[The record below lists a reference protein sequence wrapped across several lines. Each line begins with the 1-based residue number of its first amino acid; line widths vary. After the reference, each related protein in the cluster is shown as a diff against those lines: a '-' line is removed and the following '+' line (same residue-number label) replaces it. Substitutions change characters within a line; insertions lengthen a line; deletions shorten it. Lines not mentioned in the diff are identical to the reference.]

1 MWDTLVRPAADRAES
16 FRAAGRWRS
25 ETVLDDLRR
34 SVAAHPDKPA
44 IISYAA
50 GSLARV
56 VSYREL
62 AAQVDRFAAALLE
75 LGVQRRD
82 VVAIH
87 LPNWWMLNP
96 LYLACTRIGAV
107 PAPVMPTL
115 GAREL
120 GLVLAGSAA
129 KVCIVPDRYQNVD
142 YVKRLEAAAP
152 ESLAHR
158 VVVRTA
164 PAEPGADADADA
176 DADELVD
183 FGEFFVDTP
192 WEQTHALADLA
203 VLDADDVALLL
214 FTSGTTGAPK
224 AVVHSHNTLYAA
236 ASAVPSCWGLGP
248 DCVASV
254 PHPMTHLAGVI
265 FGVYLSVILG
275 GTCAMQDDF
284 DMNTLLDMIATHG
297 LTFVY
302 AGPPFVLALVAAQ
315 REKPRDL
322 SSLKVLISGSA
333 PIPPQLVDDV
343 REVLG
348 VELGALWG
356 MTENG
361 SMTVTRPD
369 DPPGWAAH
377 SDGSPV
383 PGAEL
388 RIDAEDGEELGRL
401 LVRSPSQCLGY
412 LNQREVYQACLDSD
426 GWFDTGDM
434 ARPDGRGGIRITG
447 RRDDLIIRRWG
458 TKVPTLEVE
467 AVLLR
472 HPQVRE
478 VVLIGYPDAEIP
490 TLDGLCAVLVP
501 DGTPPS
507 LDELNSYLEG
517 LGMTFYNWPDRI
529 EIRTE
534 LPKNPLGK
542 VQRGVLRKELE
553 QLVGDRADAR
563 PR

>member
-1 MWDTLVRPAADRAES
+1 MWDTLVRPSADRAES
-16 FRAAGRWRS
+16 FRASGRWRS
-25 ETVLDDLRR
+25 ETVLDDLQR
-34 SVAAHPDKPA
+34 SVTAHPDKPA
-44 IISYAA
+44 IISYAG

-56 VSYREL
+56 ISYREL
-62 AAQVDRFAAALLE
+62 SALVDRFAAALVE
-75 LGVQRRD
+75 LGVQRQD

-96 LYLACTRIGAV
+96 LYLACARMGAV

-129 KVCIVPDRYQNVD
+129 KVCIVPDTYHEVD
-142 YVKRLEAAAP
+142 YVQRLADAAP
-152 ESLAHR
+152 ETLAHR

-164 PAEPGADADADA
+164 PAEPGADG
-176 DADELVD
+176 LVD
-183 FGEFFVDTP
+183 FHEFFVNTP
-192 WEQTHALADLA
+192 WEQTHRPADLPSP
-203 VLDADDVALLL
+203 DPDDVALLL

-224 AVVHSHNTLYAA
+224 AVAHSHNTLYAA
-236 ASAVPSCWGLGP
+236 SSAVPGCWGFDS

-302 AGPPFVLALVAAQ
+302 AGPPFVIDLVAAQ

-322 SSLKVLISGSA
+322 SSLKALISGSA

-369 DPPGWAAH
+369 DPQGWAAH

-383 PGAEL
+383 AGVEL
-388 RIDAEDGEELGRL
+388 RIDAEDGDSLGRL

-412 LNQREVYQACLDSD
+412 LNQKEVYLGCLDSE

-467 AVLLR
+467 ATLLR
-472 HPQVRE
+472 HPRIRE
-478 VVLIGYPDAEIP
+478 VVLIGYPDVEIP

-501 DGTPPS
+501 DGPPPS
-507 LDELNSYLEG
+507 VEELSEYLDG
-517 LGMTFYNWPDRI
+517 LGMTFYNWPDRV
-529 EIRTE
+529 EVRTE

-542 VQRGVLRKELE
+542 VQRGILRKELE
-553 QLVGDRADAR
+553 QLVGDRG
-563 PR
+563 

>member
-1 MWDTLVRPAADRAES
+1 MPMWDTLVRPSADRAES
-16 FRAAGRWRS
+16 FRAGGRWRS
-25 ETVLDDLRR
+25 ETVLDDLGRW
-34 SVAAHPDKPA
+34 VTAHPDKPA
-44 IISYAA
+44 IISYAG
-50 GSLARV
+50 GSLARII
-56 VSYREL
+56 SYREL
-62 AAQVDRFAAALLE
+62 AAHVDRFAAALLE
-75 LGVQRRD
+75 LGVQRQD

-96 LYLACTRIGAV
+96 LYLACARIGAV

-129 KVCIVPDRYQNVD
+129 KVCIVPDTYQGVD
-142 YVKRLEAAAP
+142 YLKRLADVAP
-152 ESLAHR
+152 QTLAHR

-164 PAEPGADADADA
+164 PAEPGGAD
-176 DADELVD
+176 LVD
-183 FGEFFVDTP
+183 FAEFFVDTP
-192 WEQTHALADLA
+192 WEQTHPAAELPAPGS
-203 VLDADDVALLL
+203 DDVALLL

-224 AVVHSHNTLYAA
+224 AVAHSHNTLYAA
-236 ASAVPSCWGLGP
+236 ASAVPLCWGLDA

-265 FGVYLSVILG
+265 FGVYLSVVLG
-275 GTCAMQDDF
+275 ATCAMQDDG
-284 DMNTLLDMIATHG
+284 DMDVLLDMIAEHE

-302 AGPPFVLALVAAQ
+302 AGPLFVVRLVAAQ
-315 REKPRDL
+315 RERPRDV
-322 SSLKVLISGSA
+322 SSLTALISGSA

-369 DPPGWAAH
+369 DPQGWAAH

-412 LNQREVYQACLDSD
+412 LNQKEVYQACLDSD

-458 TKVPTLEVE
+458 TKVPTLEIE
-467 AVLLR
+467 AILLR
-472 HPQVRE
+472 HPRIRD
-478 VVLIGYPDAEIP
+478 VVLIGYPDAEVP
-490 TLDGLCAVLVP
+490 ALDGLCAVLVP
-501 DGTPPS
+501 DGPAPS
-507 LDELNSYLEG
+507 AEELSEYLDG
-517 LGMTFYNWPDRI
+517 LGTTFYNWPDRV
-529 EIRTE
+529 EVRTE

-542 VQRGVLRKELE
+542 VQRGVLRQELE

>member
-25 ETVLDDLRR
+25 DTVLDDLRR

-44 IISYAA
+44 VISYAG
-50 GSLARV
+50 GSLARII
-56 VSYREL
+56 SYREL
-62 AAQVDRFAAALLE
+62 AAHVDRFAAALLE
-75 LGVQRRD
+75 LGVRRGD

-120 GLVLAGSAA
+120 GLVLTGSAA
-129 KVCIVPDRYQNVD
+129 KVCIVPDSYQGID
-142 YVKRLEAAAP
+142 YVQRLDTAAP
-152 ESLAHR
+152 ESLLHR

-164 PAEPGADADADA
+164 PAGADPSG
-176 DADELVD
+176 LLD

-192 WEQTHALADLA
+192 WEQTHTLDSLDA
-203 VLDADDVALLL
+203 LDADDVALLL

-224 AVVHSHNTLYAA
+224 AVAHSHNTLYAA
-236 ASAVPSCWGLGP
+236 ASAVPLCWGLDA

-284 DMNTLLDMIATHG
+284 DMGVLLDMIAEHE
-297 LTFVY
+297 LSFVY
-302 AGPPFVLALVAAQ
+302 AGPPFVIQLVAAQ

-322 SSLKVLISGSA
+322 SSLRALISGSA
-333 PIPPQLVDDV
+333 PIPPQLVEDV

-369 DPPGWAAH
+369 DPQGWAAH

-388 RIDAEDGEELGRL
+388 RIAAEDGEELGRL

-412 LNQREVYQACLDSD
+412 LNQQEVYLNCLDSD

-490 TLDGLCAVLVP
+490 ALDGLCAVLVP
-501 DGTPPS
+501 EGPPPS
-507 LDELNSYLEG
+507 LDELTSYLEG
-517 LGMTFYNWPDRI
+517 LGMTFYNWPDRL
-529 EIRTE
+529 ELRTE

-553 QLVGDRADAR
+553 QLVGDRVDSP

>member
-1 MWDTLVRPAADRAES
+1 MWDTLVRPSAERAES
-16 FRAAGRWRS
+16 FRAQGRWRT

-34 SVAAHPDKPA
+34 WVTAHPDKAA
-44 IISYAA
+44 IISYSG
-50 GSLARV
+50 GSLDRII
-56 VSYREL
+56 SYREL
-62 AAQVDRFAAALLE
+62 SALVDRFAAALLE
-75 LGVQRRD
+75 LGVRRQD

-96 LYLACTRIGAV
+96 LYLACARIGAV

-129 KVCIVPDRYQNVD
+129 KVCIVPDSYHDVD
-142 YVKRLEAAAP
+142 YLQRLADVAP
-152 ESLAHR
+152 DTLAHR

-164 PAEPGADADADA
+164 PAEPGADDD
-176 DADELVD
+176 LVD

-192 WEQTHALADLA
+192 WEQTHPLAELPLPDP
-203 VLDADDVALLL
+203 DDVALLL

-224 AVVHSHNTLYAA
+224 AVAHSHNTLYAA
-236 ASAVPSCWGLGP
+236 ASAVPSCWGFDA

-284 DMNTLLDMIATHG
+284 DMNTLLEMIATHR

-302 AGPPFVLALVAAQ
+302 AGPPFVIALVAAQ

-322 SSLKVLISGSA
+322 SSLQALISGSA

-369 DPPGWAAH
+369 DPQGWAAQ

-388 RIDAEDGEELGRL
+388 RIDAEDGESLGRL

-412 LNQREVYQACLDSD
+412 LNQQEVYQRCLDSE

-458 TKVPTLEVE
+458 TKVPTLEIE
-467 AVLLR
+467 AILLR
-472 HPQVRE
+472 HPQISE

-490 TLDGLCAVLVP
+490 ALDGLCAVLVP
-501 DGTPPS
+501 DGPPPTVEDLS
-507 LDELNSYLEG
+507 EYLDG
-517 LGMTFYNWPDRI
+517 IGTTFYNWPDRV
-529 EIRTE
+529 EVRTE

-542 VQRGVLRKELE
+542 VQRGILRKELE
-553 QLVGDRADAR
+553 QLVGDRG
-563 PR
+563 

>member
-16 FRAAGRWRS
+16 FRAAGRWRN

-44 IISYAA
+44 IISYSQ

-56 VSYREL
+56 ISYREFSAL
-62 AAQVDRFAAALLE
+62 VDRFAAALLE
-75 LGVQRRD
+75 LGVRRQD

-96 LYLACTRIGAV
+96 LYLACARIGAV

-129 KVCIVPDRYQNVD
+129 KVCIVPDTYQDVN
-142 YVKRLEAAAP
+142 YVERLQAVAP
-152 ESLAHR
+152 ETLAHR

-164 PAEPGADADADA
+164 RAESDASSGSGSGN
-176 DADELVD
+176 LVD
-183 FGEFFVDTP
+183 FGEFFVETP
-192 WEQTHALADLA
+192 WEQTHQLESIDT
-203 VLDADDVALLL
+203 LDADDVALLL

-236 ASAVPSCWGLGP
+236 ASAVPSCWGLGA

-275 GTCAMQDDF
+275 GTCAMQDDGNM
-284 DMNTLLDMIATHG
+284 DVLLDMIAEHE

-302 AGPPFVLALVAAQ
+302 AGPPFVLKLVAAQ

-322 SSLKVLISGSA
+322 SSLRALISGSA

-369 DPPGWAAH
+369 DPQGWAAH

-426 GWFDTGDM
+426 GWFDTGDL

-458 TKVPTLEVE
+458 TKVPTLEIE
-467 AVLLR
+467 AILLR
-472 HPQVRE
+472 HPRIRE

-490 TLDGLCAVLVP
+490 ALDGLCAVLVP
-501 DGTPPS
+501 DGPPPS
-507 LDELNSYLEG
+507 VEELSEYLDG
-517 LGMTFYNWPDRI
+517 IGTTFYNWPDRV

-553 QLVGDRADAR
+553 QLVGDRG
-563 PR
+563 

>member
-1 MWDTLVRPAADRAES
+1 MWNTLVRPSDERAES
-16 FRAAGRWRS
+16 YRASGRWRS

-34 SVAAHPDKPA
+34 SVTAHPDKPA

-56 VSYREL
+56 LSYREL
-62 AAQVDRFAAALLE
+62 SELVDRFAAALLE
-75 LGVQRRD
+75 LGVRPRD
-82 VVAIH
+82 VVALH

-96 LYLACTRIGAV
+96 LYLACARIGAV
-107 PAPVMPTL
+107 PAPVMPSL

-129 KVCIVPDRYQNVD
+129 KVCVVGDSYQDVD
-142 YVKRLEAAAP
+142 YVERLNEVAP
-152 ESLAHR
+152 PSLAHR

-164 PAEPGADADADA
+164 PAPDGDVPGF
-176 DADELVD
+176 VD

-192 WEQTHALADLA
+192 WEQTHPLADLPA
-203 VLDADDVALLL
+203 PDADDVALLL

-224 AVVHSHNTLYAA
+224 AVAHSHNTLYAA
-236 ASAVPSCWGLGP
+236 ASAVPNCWELGA
-248 DCVASV
+248 DSVVCV
-254 PHPMTHLAGVI
+254 PHHMTHLAGVI
-265 FGVYLSVILG
+265 MSAYLSVILG
-275 GTCAMQDDF
+275 GTCVMQDDA
-284 DMNTLLDMIATHG
+284 DMALLLDLIAKHG

-302 AGPPFVLALVAAQ
+302 AAPLFVTELVAAQ
-315 REKPRDL
+315 RESPRDL
-322 SSLKVLISGSA
+322 SSLRTLISGSA
-333 PIPPQLVDDV
+333 PIPPQLIDDV

-369 DPPGWAAH
+369 DPQGWAAH
-377 SDGSPV
+377 SDGAPA
-383 PGAEL
+383 PGVEV
-388 RIDAEDGEELGRL
+388 RIDAEDGESIGHL

-412 LNQREVYQACLDSD
+412 LNQQETYLRCLDPD
-426 GWFDTGDM
+426 GWFDTGDL

-472 HPQVRE
+472 HPRVRE
-478 VVLIGYPDAEIP
+478 VVLIGYPDDEVP
-490 TLDGLCAVLVP
+490 TVDDLCAVLVA
-501 DGTPPS
+501 DGSPPS
-507 LDELNSYLEG
+507 VDELNGYLDEL
-517 LGMTFYNWPDRI
+517 GMTWQNWLDRV
-529 EIRTE
+529 EVRAQ
-534 LPKNPLGK
+534 LPKNSLGK
-542 VQRGVLRKELE
+542 VQRGVLRKEIA
-553 QLVGDRADAR
+553 QLAGDRG
-563 PR
+563 

>member
-1 MWDTLVRPAADRAES
+1 MWDTLVRPPGDRAES
-16 FRAAGRWRS
+16 FRASGRWRS

-44 IISYAA
+44 IISYSA
-50 GSLARV
+50 GSLARII
-56 VSYREL
+56 SYQEL
-62 AAQVDRFAAALLE
+62 SALVDRFAAALLE
-75 LGVQRRD
+75 LGVRRQD
-82 VVAIH
+82 VVALH

-96 LYLACTRIGAV
+96 LYLACARIGAV

-129 KVCIVPDRYQNVD
+129 KVCIVPDSYLDVD
-142 YVKRLEAAAP
+142 YLERLADAAP
-152 ESLAHR
+152 DTLAHR

-164 PAEPGADADADA
+164 PAEPGSGD
-176 DADELVD
+176 LVD

-192 WEQTHALADLA
+192 WEQTHPLAELPEPDP
-203 VLDADDVALLL
+203 DDVALLL

-224 AVVHSHNTLYAA
+224 AVAHSHNTLYAA
-236 ASAVPSCWGLGP
+236 ASAVPRCWGFDA

-284 DMNTLLDMIATHG
+284 DMDVLLDMIATHG

-302 AGPPFVLALVAAQ
+302 AGPPFVIGLVAAQ
-315 REKPRDL
+315 RERSRDI
-322 SSLKVLISGSA
+322 SSLKALISGSA

-369 DPPGWAAH
+369 DPQGWAAH

-383 PGAEL
+383 PGVEL
-388 RIDAEDGEELGRL
+388 RIDAEDGESLGRL

-412 LNQREVYQACLDSD
+412 LNQREVYQQCLDSD

-472 HPQVRE
+472 HPRIRE

-490 TLDGLCAVLVP
+490 TLDGLCAVLIP
-501 DGTPPS
+501 DGQPPS
-507 LDELNSYLEG
+507 VEELSEYLDG
-517 LGMTFYNWPDRI
+517 LGMTFYNWPDRV
-529 EIRTE
+529 EIRAE

-542 VQRGVLRKELE
+542 VQRGILRKELE
-553 QLVGDRADAR
+553 QLVGDRG
-563 PR
+563 